1 MKTLIFCDK
10 LENYAELCGG
20 AKTLGGEVAAYFI
33 GGKDTAA
40 KCPADKVYYTQAQ
53 EGKPVEDYF
62 DSFMEAVSKV
72 SPNVIMVSA
81 TKRGKFMAAKV
92 AAALK
97 TSAITDITS
106 LKADGENVVATKMYY
121 GGLAVNTLKSK
132 GVAVLTVGVG
142 FFDKNA
148 SSSAGEVIE
157 IPFKAGNSGVIRKE
171 IRKKEGETVNLAA
184 AKKVVGV
191 GRGIAKKEDLQLA
204 RDLAAVIGAEIGC
217 SRPIAEGEGWME
229 TDRYIGVSGVILKP
243 DVYVA
248 LGLSGQIQHTI
259 GVNSSKIIIAVNK
272 DKNAPIFKACD
283 YGIVG
288 DLYKIVPELVKTLK
302 G

>member
-10 LENYAELCGG
+10 IESYAELCAGG
-20 AKTLGGEVAAYFI
+20 KTLGGEVTAYFI
-33 GGKDTAA
+33 GGQDMAS
-40 KCPADKVYYTQAQ
+40 KCPADKVYYTEAQ
-53 EGKPVEDYF
+53 SEKPFEDYF
-62 DSFMEAVSKV
+62 DTFMEAVSKV
-72 SPNVIMVSA
+72 SPNVIMISA

-132 GVAVLTVGVG
+132 GIAVLTVGVG
-142 FFDKNA
+142 FFDKGGANA
-148 SSSAGEVIE
+148 AGEVLE
-157 IPFKAGNSGVIRKE
+157 IPFKVVSSGVTRKE

-217 SRPIAEGEGWME
+217 SRPIAEGEGWMT

-288 DLYKIVPELVKTLK
+288 DLYKIVPELVKNLK